1 MQNQLADL
9 LFFFLCD
16 LFIESKSIN
25 TYYKLSFVKTE
36 ILSLRFLDFALLSLE
51 LLFYVFELFLL
62 GPGIDLFIIS
72 LLEFGLLFFHLFI
85 EVMEYFSIVFDF
97 DSVFVEKFFLKV
109 WLDGEDWNK
118 VWSKLGESEKL
129 EILVADDWR
138 DVYLTLDLRY
148 FSLLI
153 LSSFLLSRRLIGLRL
168 IEQFPHNTILWDYL
182 SYNNPLLFFW
192 GILELD
198 NFLLF

>member
-1 MQNQLADL
+1 
-9 LFFFLCD
+9 
-16 LFIESKSIN
+16 
-25 TYYKLSFVKTE
+25 
-36 ILSLRFLDFALLSLE
+36 
-51 LLFYVFELFLL
+51 
-62 GPGIDLFIIS
+62 
-72 LLEFGLLFFHLFI
+72 
-85 EVMEYFSIVFDF
+85 MEYFSIVFDF

-168 IEQFPHNTILWDYL
+168 IEQFPHNTILREYL

-198 NFLLF
+198 YFLLF